1 MPGPAHAAPIAGHAP
16 GCVRSAGVFAYSHP
30 DAVAITALAC
40 TPSST
45 GVRGGG
51 HRPFDGKRFHSEPM
65 GLVGDTAAR

>member
-1 MPGPAHAAPIAGHAP
+1 
-16 GCVRSAGVFAYSHP
+16 
-30 DAVAITALAC
+30 VAITALAC